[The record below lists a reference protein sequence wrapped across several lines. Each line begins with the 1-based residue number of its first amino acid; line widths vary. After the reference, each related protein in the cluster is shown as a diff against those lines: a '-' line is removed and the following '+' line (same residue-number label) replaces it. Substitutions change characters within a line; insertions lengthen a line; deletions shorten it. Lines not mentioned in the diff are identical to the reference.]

1 MAKKKTVFTCLN
13 CGYNSSK
20 WLGRCPSCGEYNTFT
35 EEETFERKSNDTY
48 RHFDNSFLAPITEIK
63 KDEEERLKT
72 GIAEIDR
79 VFGGGIVKGSLSL
92 IGGEPGAGKSTLALT
107 IADKLANSGI
117 KVLYVSAEESA
128 NQIKMRADRI
138 NSKSEMLLLAI
149 ETEVEKIVGIINK
162 ENPGLVIIDSIQTVY
177 KQEVDSVAGS
187 INQVRESCAHFL
199 YAAKSTN
206 IPIMIIGHVTKEG
219 MIAGPKMLEHIVDA
233 VMYFEA
239 EKYYKLKIL
248 RAVKNRFGSTNEIGI
263 FEMTEDG
270 IKEVNSPSKLFIEI
284 SDKAKS
290 GSSVITLMEG
300 TRPILIELQA
310 LTSRRSFGIPQR
322 TVTGVDYNRLLLII
336 AILERKLNVNL
347 ENQDIFINV
356 TGGLKVFETGADLG
370 IAASIYSSFR
380 NVPISPKM
388 IFIGELGLDGEVRT
402 VMFMESRIQEAERL
416 GFLKCVIPEKAG
428 NVNTRME
435 IIKIK
440 NVSDLKKIITETP
453 D

>member
-1 MAKKKTVFTCLN
+1 MIKRKIIFTCLN

-20 WLGRCPSCGEYNTFT
+20 WLGKCPSCGEYNTFA
-35 EEETFERKSNDTY
+35 EEELFDKKNNDTY
-48 RHFDNSFLAPITEIK
+48 RHFESSFLSPLIDIK
-63 KDEEERLKT
+63 KNEEERIKT
-72 GIAEIDR
+72 GIDEVDR
-79 VFGGGIVKGSLSL
+79 VFGGGIVKGSLCL

-107 IADKLANSGI
+107 IADRIAGLGI

-128 NQIKMRADRI
+128 SQIKMRADRI
-138 NSKSEMLLLAI
+138 KSKSKLLFLAI
-149 ETEVEKIVGIINK
+149 ETEVENIIKIINK
-162 ENPGLVIIDSIQTVY
+162 EKPGLVIVDSIQTVY
-177 KQEVDSVAGS
+177 KQDVDSVAGS
-187 INQVRESCAHFL
+187 VNQVRESCAHFL
-199 YAAKSTN
+199 YTAKSTN
-206 IPIMIIGHVTKEG
+206 IPIIIIGHVTKEG

-270 IKEVNSPSKLFIEI
+270 IKEVNSPSKLFIEM
-284 SDKAKS
+284 SDNAKA

-322 TVTGVDYNRLLLII
+322 TVTGIDYNRLLLII
-336 AILERKLNVNL
+336 AILERKLNINL

-370 IAASIYSSFR
+370 IASSIYSSFK
-380 NVPISPKM
+380 NIPISPKM
-388 IFIGELGLDGEVRT
+388 IFIGELGLDGEVRS

-416 GFLKCVIPEKAG
+416 GFLSCVLPESSG
-428 NVNTRME
+428 NINTRME
-435 IIKIK
+435 LIKIK
-440 NVSDLKKIITETP
+440 NISDLKKIIYE
-453 D
+453 